1 MTILTSPT
9 VVGIDVAKA
18 EIVAYRED
26 LNATQAIAN
35 DRDALGRWLNT
46 LPANSSIALEA
57 TSTYHLD
64 TAELAHEIGHR
75 VYVVDAYRLSH
86 YRESIGQRA
95 KTDPCDARLLARY
108 LSSEQ
113 KRLRLWSPP
122 PQAYKLLKSLLHRR
136 AELINLRVSLT
147 PSWSGEPLLKDE
159 LAQQLKSFKQAEQVI
174 QKLLHKVSKD
184 AGITENIKRCKAIE
198 GVGDLTATGL
208 ATAFMRGQFANGDAF
223 IAFLGM
229 DLRPKDSG
237 KKAGPR
243 HLSKKGDSE
252 LRRLAHNAAMA
263 ASRSATWKPYYESY
277 LARGL
282 AKTQALVILAR
293 KLCRVA
299 FALMKNQS
307 EYQPNLRLQGL
318 PAT

>member
-1 MTILTSPT
+1 MTILNSPT
-9 VVGIDVAKA
+9 VVGGDVAKA
-18 EIVAYRED
+18 EVVAYRED
-26 LNATQAIAN
+26 TQAIQVIAN
-35 DRDALGRWLNT
+35 DRNSLHLWLKT

-64 TAELAHEIGHR
+64 MAELAHEMGHR
-75 VYVVDAYRLSH
+75 VYLVDAYRLSH
-86 YRESIGQRA
+86 YREGIGQRA

-108 LSSEQ
+108 LTSEQ
-113 KRLRLWSPP
+113 ARLRLWTPP
-122 PQAYKLLKSLLHRR
+122 PQAYKVLKSLLHRR
-136 AELINLRVSLT
+136 AELINVRVSLT
-147 PSWSGEPLLKDE
+147 LSWSSEPLLKDE
-159 LAQQLKSFKQAEQVI
+159 LALQLKSFKQAEQAI
-174 QKLLHKVSKD
+174 QKLLHKASKE

-208 ATAFMRGQFANGDAF
+208 ATAFMRGDFASGDAF

-229 DLRPKDSG
+229 DLKAKDSG
-237 KKAGPR
+237 KKNGIR
-243 HLSKKGDSE
+243 RLSKKGDSE

-263 ASRSATWKPYYESY
+263 ASRSPTWKSFYESY

-282 AKTQALVILAR
+282 AKTEALVILAR

-307 EYQPNLRLQGL
+307 EYQPNLRLQGC

>member
-1 MTILTSPT
+1 MTILNSPT

-26 LNATQAIAN
+26 LETIQIIAN
-35 DRDALGRWLNT
+35 DRETLSRWLKA
-46 LPANSSIALEA
+46 LPAQSSIALEA

-64 TAELAHEIGHR
+64 TVELAHEMGHR

-86 YRESIGQRA
+86 YRESVGQRA

-113 KRLRLWSPP
+113 ARLRLWSPP
-122 PQAYKLLKSLLHRR
+122 PHAYKVLKSLLHRR
-136 AELINLRVSLT
+136 AELIRWRVSLT
-147 PSWSGEPLLKDE
+147 LSWSSEPLLKDE
-159 LAQQLKSFKQAEQVI
+159 LAKQLKSLKQAEQAI
-174 QKLLHKVSKD
+174 QKLLHNVSKE
-184 AGITENIKRCKAIE
+184 AGIVENIKRCKAIE

-208 ATAFMRGQFANGDAF
+208 ATAFMRGEFANGDAF

-237 KKAGPR
+237 KKNGTR
-243 HLSKKGDSE
+243 RLSKKGDSE

-263 ASRSATWKPYYESY
+263 ACRSATWKPFYESY

>member
-1 MTILTSPT
+1 MTILNSST

-26 LNATQAIAN
+26 LETIQIIAN
-35 DRDALGRWLNT
+35 DRETLSRWLKA
-46 LPANSSIALEA
+46 LPAQSSIALEA

-64 TAELAHEIGHR
+64 TVELAHEMGHR

-86 YRESIGQRA
+86 YRESVGQRA

-113 KRLRLWSPP
+113 ARLRLWSPP
-122 PQAYKLLKSLLHRR
+122 PHAYKVLKSLLHRR
-136 AELINLRVSLT
+136 AELIRWRVGLT
-147 PSWSGEPLLKDE
+147 LSWSSEPLLKDE
-159 LAQQLKSFKQAEQVI
+159 LAKQLKSLKQAEQAI
-174 QKLLHKVSKD
+174 QKLLHNVSKE
-184 AGITENIKRCKAIE
+184 AGIVENIKRCKAIE

-208 ATAFMRGQFANGDAF
+208 ATAFMRGEFANGDAF

-237 KKAGPR
+237 KKNGTR
-243 HLSKKGDSE
+243 RLSKKGDSE

-263 ASRSATWKPYYESY
+263 ACRSATWKPFYESY

-307 EYQPNLRLQGL
+307 EYQPNLRSQGC

>member
-1 MTILTSPT
+1 MTILNSPT
-9 VVGIDVAKA
+9 VVGVDVAKA
-18 EIVAYRED
+18 EIVVYRED
-26 LNATQAIAN
+26 HKTLQVVVN
-35 DRDALGRWLNT
+35 DRETLGRWLKT
-46 LPANSSIALEA
+46 LPVQSSIALEA

-64 TAELAHEIGHR
+64 TAELAHEMGHQ
-75 VYVVDAYRLSH
+75 VYLVDAYRLSH

-108 LSSEQ
+108 LDSEQ
-113 KRLRLWSPP
+113 HRLRIWSPP
-122 PQAYKLLKSLLHRR
+122 PQAYKVLKSLLHRR
-136 AELINLRVSLT
+136 AELINMRVGMTL
-147 PSWSGEPLLKDE
+147 SWSSEPLLKDE
-159 LAQQLKSFKQAEQVI
+159 LARQLKSLKVSEQAI
-174 QKLLHKVSKD
+174 QKLLHKVSKE

-198 GVGDLTATGL
+198 GIGDLTATGL
-208 ATAFMRGQFANGDAF
+208 ATAFMRGEFANGDAF

-237 KKAGPR
+237 KKNGTR
-243 HLSKKGDSE
+243 RLSKKGDSE

-263 ASRSATWKPYYESY
+263 ASRSTTWKPFYESY

-307 EYQPNLRLQGL
+307 EYQPDLRSQGC

>member
-18 EIVAYRED
+18 EVVAYRED
-26 LNATQAIAN
+26 LKTTQAIDN
-35 DRDALGRWLNT
+35 NRVALGRWLKK
-46 LPANSSIALEA
+46 LPSHSSIALEA
-57 TSTYHLD
+57 TSIYHLD
-64 TAELAHEIGHR
+64 TVELAHEMGHR

-86 YRESIGQRA
+86 YREGIGQRA

-113 KRLRLWSPP
+113 ERLRIWSPP
-122 PQAYKLLKSLLHRR
+122 PKAYKVLKSLLHRR
-136 AELINLRVSLT
+136 AELIKSRVSLT
-147 PSWSGEPLLKDE
+147 LSWSSEPLIQAA
-159 LAQQLKSFKQAEQVI
+159 LALLLKSHEEAEQTL
-174 QKLLHKVSKD
+174 QKLLREVSKE

-198 GVGDLTATGL
+198 GIGELTATGL
-208 ATAFMRGQFANGDAF
+208 ATAFMRGPFVSGDAF
-223 IAFLGM
+223 IAFLGL
-229 DLRPKDSG
+229 DLRAKDSG
-237 KKAGPR
+237 KKNSPR
-243 HLSKKGDSE
+243 HLSKKGDTE

-263 ASRSATWKPYYESY
+263 ACRSPVWKPYYESY

-307 EYQPNLRLQGL
+307 EYKPELRLQGS

>member
-18 EIVAYRED
+18 QIVAYRED
-26 LNATQAIAN
+26 LKITETIDN
-35 DRDALGRWLNT
+35 DRETLGRWLKM
-46 LPANSSIALEA
+46 LPAQSSIALEA
-57 TSTYHLD
+57 TSIYHLD
-64 TAELAHEIGHR
+64 TVELAHEMGHR

-108 LSSEQ
+108 LTSEQ
-113 KRLRLWSPP
+113 ARLRIWTPP
-122 PQAYKLLKSLLHRR
+122 PQAYKVLKSLLHRR
-136 AELINLRVSLT
+136 AELIKVRVSITL
-147 PSWSGEPLLKDE
+147 SWSSEPLLKVA
-159 LAQQLKSFKQAEQVI
+159 LAQQLKSYKQADQAI
-174 QKLLHKVSKD
+174 QKLLHKVSKE

-198 GVGDLTATGL
+198 GIGDLTAIGL
-208 ATAFMRGQFANGDAF
+208 ATTFMRGHFASGDAF

-229 DLRPKDSG
+229 DLRAKDSG
-237 KKAGPR
+237 KKNGPR
-243 HLSKKGDSE
+243 HLSKKGDTE

-263 ASRSATWKPYYESY
+263 ACRSPVWKPFYESY

-307 EYQPNLRLQGL
+307 EYQPNLKLQGS

>member
-1 MTILTSPT
+1 MTILNSPT

-26 LNATQAIAN
+26 LETIQIIAN
-35 DRDALGRWLNT
+35 DRETLSRWLKA
-46 LPANSSIALEA
+46 LPAQSSIALEA

-64 TAELAHEIGHR
+64 TVELAHEMGHR

-86 YRESIGQRA
+86 YRESVGQRA

-113 KRLRLWSPP
+113 ARLRLWSPP
-122 PQAYKLLKSLLHRR
+122 PHAYKVLKSLLHRR
-136 AELINLRVSLT
+136 AELIRWRVSLT
-147 PSWSGEPLLKDE
+147 LSWSSEPLLKDE
-159 LAQQLKSFKQAEQVI
+159 LAKQLKSLKQAEQAI
-174 QKLLHKVSKD
+174 QKLLHNVSKE
-184 AGITENIKRCKAIE
+184 AGIVENIKRCKAIE

-208 ATAFMRGQFANGDAF
+208 ATAFMRGEFANGDAF

-237 KKAGPR
+237 KKNGTR
-243 HLSKKGDSE
+243 RLSKKGDSE

-263 ASRSATWKPYYESY
+263 ACRSATWKPFYESY

-307 EYQPNLRLQGL
+307 EYQPNLRSQGC

>member
-1 MTILTSPT
+1 MAILTSPT
-9 VVGIDVAKA
+9 VIGIDVAKA
-18 EIVAYRED
+18 EIVVYRED
-26 LNATQAIAN
+26 LKTTQAIDNNRLAV
-35 DRDALGRWLNT
+35 GRWLKT
-46 LPANSSIALEA
+46 LPAQSSIALEA
-57 TSTYHLD
+57 TSIYHLD
-64 TAELAHEIGHR
+64 TVELAHEMGHR
-75 VYVVDAYRLSH
+75 VYVVDAYRVSH
-86 YRESIGQRA
+86 YRESVGQRA

-113 KRLRLWSPP
+113 ERLRIWSPP
-122 PQAYKLLKSLLHRR
+122 PQAYKVLKSLLQRR
-136 AELINLRVSLT
+136 AELIKLRVSISL
-147 PSWSGEPLLKDE
+147 SWSGEPLLQE
-159 LAQQLKSFKQAEQVI
+159 SLALLLKSYEQAEQAL
-174 QKLLHKVSKD
+174 QQLLRKVSRE

-198 GVGDLTATGL
+198 GIGELTATGL
-208 ATAFMRGQFANGDAF
+208 ATAFMRGQFASSDAF

-229 DLRPKDSG
+229 DLRAKDSG
-237 KKAGPR
+237 KKNGPR
-243 HLSKKGDSE
+243 HLSKKGDAE

-263 ASRSATWKPYYESY
+263 ACRSPAWRPYYESY

-307 EYQPNLRLQGL
+307 EYQPNLRLQGF

>member
-9 VVGIDVAKA
+9 VVGVDVAKA
-18 EIVAYRED
+18 EIVVYRED
-26 LNATQAIAN
+26 LETIQAVVN
-35 DRDALGRWLNT
+35 DRQTLGRWLKM
-46 LPANSSIALEA
+46 LPAQSSIALEA

-64 TAELAHEIGHR
+64 TAELAHEMGHR

-108 LSSEQ
+108 LASEQ
-113 KRLRLWSPP
+113 DRLRVWSPP
-122 PQAYKLLKSLLHRR
+122 PQAYKVLKSLLHRR
-136 AELINLRVSLT
+136 AELIRLRVSITL
-147 PSWSGEPLLKDE
+147 SWSSEPLLKDE
-159 LAQQLKSFKQAEQVI
+159 LALQLKSFKQAEQSI
-174 QKLLHKVSKD
+174 QKLLQKVSKE
-184 AGITENIKRCKAIE
+184 AGLTENIKRCKAIE
-198 GVGDLTATGL
+198 GVGDLTALGL
-208 ATAFMRGQFANGDAF
+208 ATAFMRGHFVSSDAF

-229 DLRPKDSG
+229 DLRAKDSG
-237 KKAGPR
+237 KKTGPR
-243 HLSKKGDSE
+243 RLSKKGDTE
-252 LRRLAHNAAMA
+252 IRRLAHNAAMA
-263 ASRSATWKPYYESY
+263 ACRSPTWKPFYESY

-282 AKTQALVILAR
+282 ARTQALVILAR

-307 EYQPNLRLQGL
+307 EYQPNLRLQGS

>member
-18 EIVAYRED
+18 EIVVYRED
-26 LNATQAIAN
+26 LKNIQIISN
-35 DRDALGRWLNT
+35 DRVAIGRWLKT
-46 LPANSSIALEA
+46 LPAQSSVALEA
-57 TSTYHLD
+57 TSLYHLD
-64 TAELAHEIGHR
+64 AAELAHGMGHR
-75 VYVVDAYRLSH
+75 VYVVDPYRVSH
-86 YRESIGQRA
+86 YREGVGQRA

-113 KRLRLWSPP
+113 QRLRVWSPP
-122 PQAYKLLKSLLHRR
+122 PQLYTVLKSLLNKR
-136 AELINLRVSLT
+136 AQLVKKHAGLML
-147 PSWSGEPLLKDE
+147 SWSSEPLLKDLSAQE
-159 LAQQLKSFKQAEQVI
+159 LEHFKRSDQVI
-174 QKLLHKVSKD
+174 QKLLREVSEE
-184 AGITENIKRCKAIE
+184 AGITENIRRCKAIE
-198 GVGDLTATGL
+198 GIGELTATGL
-208 ATAFMRGQFANGDAF
+208 ATTFMRGHFASADAF

-229 DLRPKDSG
+229 DLRAKDSG
-237 KKAGPR
+237 KKHSPR
-243 HLSKKGDSE
+243 HLSKKGDGE

-263 ASRSATWKPYYESY
+263 ACRSPVWKPFYESY

-282 AKTQALVILAR
+282 ARTQALVILAR

-307 EYQPNLRLQGL
+307 EYQPNLRLQGS

>member
-1 MTILTSPT
+1 MTILNSPT
-9 VVGIDVAKA
+9 VVGGDVAKA
-18 EIVAYRED
+18 EVVAYRED
-26 LNATQAIAN
+26 TQAIQAIAN
-35 DRDALGRWLNT
+35 DRNSLYLWLKT

-64 TAELAHEIGHR
+64 MAELAHEMGHR
-75 VYVVDAYRLSH
+75 VYLVDAYRLSH
-86 YRESIGQRA
+86 YREGIGQRA

-108 LSSEQ
+108 LTSEQ
-113 KRLRLWSPP
+113 ARLRLWSPP
-122 PQAYKLLKSLLHRR
+122 PQAYKVLKSLLRRR

-147 PSWSGEPLLKDE
+147 LSWSSEPLLKDE
-159 LAQQLKSFKQAEQVI
+159 LAQQLKSFKQAEQAI
-174 QKLLHKVSKD
+174 QKLLHKVSKE

-208 ATAFMRGQFANGDAF
+208 ATAFIRGDFASGDAF

-229 DLRPKDSG
+229 DLRAKDSG
-237 KKAGPR
+237 KKNGTR
-243 HLSKKGDSE
+243 RLSKKGDSE

-263 ASRSATWKPYYESY
+263 ASRSPTWKPFYESY

-282 AKTQALVILAR
+282 AKTEALVILAR

-307 EYQPNLRLQGL
+307 EYQPSLRLQGC

>member
-9 VVGIDVAKA
+9 VIGIDVAKA

-26 LNATQAIAN
+26 LKTTQHINN
-35 DRDALGRWLNT
+35 DREALGRWLKE
-46 LPANSSIALEA
+46 LPAQSSIALEA
-57 TSTYHLD
+57 TSIYHLD
-64 TAELAHEIGHR
+64 TVELAHEMGHR

-113 KRLRLWSPP
+113 QRLRVWSPP
-122 PQAYKLLKSLLHRR
+122 PQDYKVLKSLLHRR
-136 AELINLRVSLT
+136 AELVGLRVSLT
-147 PSWSGEPLLKDE
+147 LSWSSEPLLSDE
-159 LAQQLKSFKQAEQVI
+159 LARQLKSLKQSEQAI
-174 QKLLHKVSKD
+174 QKLLLKVSKK

-198 GVGDLTATGL
+198 GIGDLTAIGL
-208 ATAFMRGQFANGDAF
+208 ATAFMRGEFASGDAF

-237 KKAGPR
+237 KKNSPR
-243 HLSKKGDSE
+243 HLSKKGDTE

-263 ASRSATWKPYYESY
+263 ACRSATWKPFYESY

-299 FALMKNQS
+299 FALMKNRS
-307 EYQPNLRLQGL
+307 EYQPNLRLQGS

>member
-1 MTILTSPT
+1 MTILNSPT
-9 VVGIDVAKA
+9 VVGGDVAKA
-18 EIVAYRED
+18 EVVAYRED
-26 LNATQAIAN
+26 TQAIQAIAN
-35 DRDALGRWLNT
+35 DRNSLYLWLKT

-64 TAELAHEIGHR
+64 MAELAHEMGHR
-75 VYVVDAYRLSH
+75 VYLVDAYRLSH
-86 YRESIGQRA
+86 YREGIGQRA

-108 LSSEQ
+108 LTSEQ
-113 KRLRLWSPP
+113 ARLRLWSPP
-122 PQAYKLLKSLLHRR
+122 PQAYKVLKSLLHRR

-147 PSWSGEPLLKDE
+147 LSWSSEPLLKDE
-159 LAQQLKSFKQAEQVI
+159 LALQLKSFKQAEQAI
-174 QKLLHKVSKD
+174 QKLLHKASKE

-208 ATAFMRGQFANGDAF
+208 ATAFIRGDFASGDAF

-229 DLRPKDSG
+229 DLKAKDSG
-237 KKAGPR
+237 KKNGTR
-243 HLSKKGDSE
+243 RLSKKGDSE

-263 ASRSATWKPYYESY
+263 ASRSPTWKPFYESY

-282 AKTQALVILAR
+282 AKTEALVILAR

-307 EYQPNLRLQGL
+307 EYQPNLRLQGC